1 MTLQLNSD
9 LRPAGPARAPRTILP
24 RLESSPSQRA
34 VGNRQT
40 GELTCGLGHPVWTRT
55 WQTSG
60 VLSLLA
66 VAHLVSAQTRWR
78 RQSLAAATGGRKTA
92 LHRSA
97 AQYADRQSATVATAC
112 PVPCSTIMRVH
123 AHLGVGQFRCVRDRI
138 VFQTRMINLPA
149 LLPEYSSSMDPGA
162 LSMPSWM
169 SSRYVMRPSR
179 IQPARSLTAS
189 SNRGM

>member
-1 MTLQLNSD
+1 MTLQPSSALG
-9 LRPAGPARAPRTILP
+9 PAGPARAPRTILP
-24 RLESSPSQRA
+24 RRGSSPSQGA

-40 GELTCGLGHPVWTRT
+40 GELTFGLNRPVWTRM
-55 WQTSG
+55 WQTIR

-66 VAHLVSAQTRWR
+66 VAQLVGAQISWR
-78 RQSLAAATGGRKTA
+78 RQSLVAATGWRKTA
-92 LHRSA
+92 RYRSA
-97 AQYADRQSATVATAC
+97 AQYIDRKPVTAGIAC
-112 PVPCSTIMRVH
+112 PAPRSAIMRVH

-138 VFQTRMINLPA
+138 VGQTRMISLPA

-162 LSMPSWM
+162 FSMPSWI
-169 SSRYVMRPSR
+169 SSRYLMRPSR

>member
-1 MTLQLNSD
+1 MTLQPNSA

-24 RLESSPSQRA
+24 RLGSSPSQRA

-40 GELTCGLGHPVWTRT
+40 GELTFGLNHPVWTRT
-55 WQTSG
+55 WQTTG
-60 VLSLLA
+60 ILSLTA
-66 VAHLVSAQTRWR
+66 VAHPVSAQTRWR

-97 AQYADRQSATVATAC
+97 AQYADRQSMTVAAAC
-112 PVPCSTIMRVH
+112 PVPSSTIVHVH
-123 AHLGVGQFRCVRDRI
+123 AHLGVGQFHCVRDLI
-138 VFQTRMINLPA
+138 AFQTRMINLPA

-162 LSMPSWM
+162 WSMPSWM
-169 SSRYVMRPSR
+169 SSRYVIRPSR

>member
-1 MTLQLNSD
+1 MTLQPNSA

-24 RLESSPSQRA
+24 RLGSLPSQRA

-40 GELTCGLGHPVWTRT
+40 GERTFGLNHPVWTRT
-55 WQTSG
+55 WQTSW

-66 VAHLVSAQTRWR
+66 VAHRVSAQTRWR

-97 AQYADRQSATVATAC
+97 AQYANSQSVTVATAC
-112 PVPCSTIMRVH
+112 PVPRGAIMRVH
-123 AHLGVGQFRCVRDRI
+123 AHLGVGQFRCLRNRV

-179 IQPARSLTAS
+179 IQPARSFTPS